1 MWKNMYILIQIFSW
15 LAFIVLVG
23 GKKLYNLH
31 NLYPIFTF
39 NI

>member
-1 MWKNMYILIQIFSW
+1 MYILIHNFVQLSFDS
-15 LAFIVLVG
+15 LVG

>member
-1 MWKNMYILIQIFSW
+1 MYILIQSFVQLS
-15 LAFIVLVG
+15 FDFLVG

>member
-1 MWKNMYILIQIFSW
+1 MYILIYSFAQLNFD
-15 LAFIVLVG
+15 AFVG

>member
-1 MWKNMYILIQIFSW
+1 MYILIHNFAR
-15 LAFIVLVG
+15 LNFDTFVG